1 MVIMKITGLHVRYL
15 KIPRTSTL
23 ITSYGSEQSA
33 PTLLIQLDTDEGLT
47 GYGQVS
53 VDAPFYG
60 ETAEGMT
67 ANITKHIAPALIG
80 EDPLNITYLNQKMR
94 KALPHHWC
102 SYSGVDMALW
112 DLKGKALGV
121 PIYQLLGGKVRDGV
135 DLMGFVHL
143 DEPDKMAAAA
153 TKTLDEHG
161 FSVLKMKIG
170 LEPEDDLKRYRAV
183 AKAVEGRAILQVDGN
198 TGYTISQ
205 ALPTLAKMEQ
215 FGALGAIEQPVAR
228 MEDMAEIAKRLS
240 TPVMADESI
249 YPPEDAIE
257 VVQRKAASLALMKMN
272 KHGGLENVW
281 RIGTIFEAAGLSLS
295 IAIYYD
301 LIAVAA
307 SHLAAALPCVRWP
320 SPATDLQ
327 DTFVAGDFGPKG
339 LLLAV
344 PDGPGLGVELDWDKV
359 EKYTVEL

>member
-1 MVIMKITGLHVRYL
+1 MKITGLHVRYL

-33 PTLLIQLDTDEGLT
+33 PTLLIQLDTDEGLI

-67 ANITKHIAPALIG
+67 ANITKHIAPALMG
-80 EDPLNITYLNQKMR
+80 EDPLNITHLNQKMR

-143 DEPDKMAAAA
+143 DEPEKMAAAA

-183 AKAVEGRAILQVDGN
+183 AKAVEGRAVLQVDGN

-205 ALPTLAKMEQ
+205 ALPT
-215 FGALGAIEQPVAR
+215 
-228 MEDMAEIAKRLS
+228 
-240 TPVMADESI
+240 
-249 YPPEDAIE
+249 
-257 VVQRKAASLALMKMN
+257 
-272 KHGGLENVW
+272 
-281 RIGTIFEAAGLSLS
+281 
-295 IAIYYD
+295 
-301 LIAVAA
+301 
-307 SHLAAALPCVRWP
+307 
-320 SPATDLQ
+320 
-327 DTFVAGDFGPKG
+327 
-339 LLLAV
+339 
-344 PDGPGLGVELDWDKV
+344 
-359 EKYTVEL
+359 